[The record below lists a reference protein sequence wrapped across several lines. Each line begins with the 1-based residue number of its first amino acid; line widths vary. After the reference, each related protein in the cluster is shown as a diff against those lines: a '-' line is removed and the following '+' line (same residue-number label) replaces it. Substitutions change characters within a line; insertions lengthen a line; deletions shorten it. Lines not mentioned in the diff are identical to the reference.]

1 MDAPDTSLSAVAD
14 SLLEVWFLCVCLAVM
29 MTLLGCWGSNGSEDS
44 AELCLEIACVG
55 VGECVG
61 VAGEGDLGKPLC
73 EKRNNTDIISSQTRN
88 TRVGVREGTM
98 MITQHHLSMCVC
110 TYCTYACS
118 VIIYLVQC
126 HVLGW
131 QTESSLSDY

>member
-29 MTLLGCWGSNGSEDS
+29 MTLLGCWGSNGSEEDS

-98 MITQHHLSMCVC
+98 MITQHHLSMCVYILYICVLSHYIPC
-110 TYCTYACS
+110 TMSCA
-118 VIIYLVQC
+118 
-126 HVLGW
+126 GMA
-131 QTESSLSDY
+131 D